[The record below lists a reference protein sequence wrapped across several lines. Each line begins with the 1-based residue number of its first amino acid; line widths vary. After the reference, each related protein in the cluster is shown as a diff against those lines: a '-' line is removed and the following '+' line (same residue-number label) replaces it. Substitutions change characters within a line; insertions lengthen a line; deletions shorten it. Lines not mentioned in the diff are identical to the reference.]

1 MDRKPGRNERCPCGS
16 GSKYK
21 NCCGRLQPDPQ
32 PRLDDPAGMDSQSS
46 LEMQSLVAL
55 MHAGRFV
62 ELEARARNLL
72 QALPHSGVLWQLLGL
87 ALSRLGKDAIA
98 AHEQA
103 VQCQPADPVA
113 HLNLG
118 NALGRAGHLQD
129 AAASYRRALA
139 LQPDLAEAHN
149 NLADVELELG
159 QLDAALGSVQRSVGL
174 RPDFAEAQQNLG
186 KILLR
191 LGRYEEALESC
202 RRAVNLAPD
211 SPLAHNSLGNVLAR
225 LGQFADAIASLRR
238 CIALQPQFAEA
249 HANLA
254 NALRSTG
261 RLDEAVEE
269 YRCAVRIKPDFIEAY
284 AELATSFRLLRSTA
298 EAEAACHQALQ
309 IAPGATA
316 VLVVLAELRSDAG
329 RFAEAEDLFER
340 ALATDAQSVEA
351 LAGLARVRRMTGENV
366 AWLRAARNLEQ
377 TRLSPQREMILR
389 YAMGKY
395 FDDVA
400 DFPAAFANYQR
411 ANLLARRSAPKHDR
425 AHLERAIDWIIR
437 SQDAAWLR
445 KRSTVAPQSRRPVFV
460 IGMLRSGTSLAE
472 QILASHPAVCGAGEL
487 TFWSTRLAAL
497 LPLVPGD
504 SSPAPALADLAR
516 AGHDYLDQLHT
527 MSTEAV
533 RVIDKLPTN
542 FLAAGLISAALP
554 GARIIHMQRDPIDT
568 CLSIYFQHFE
578 AINTYTHDL
587 EDLAHYYRQYR
598 CLMRHW
604 KATLPESAMLE
615 VPYEGLVAD
624 PEGWT
629 RRMLA
634 FMDLPWD
641 PRCLD
646 FQRTQR
652 PVVTASK
659 WQVRQ
664 PITAT
669 SVGRWRRYEN
679 FIEPLL
685 SLADLPAPV
694 A

>member
-1 MDRKPGRNERCPCGS
+1 MDRKPGRTDPCPCGS

-21 NCCGRLQPDPQ
+21 NCCGRLQPIPQ
-32 PRLDDPAGMDSQSS
+32 PRWEDFSRTQPEPIPEG
-46 LEMQSLVAL
+46 QSLVAL
-55 MHAGRFV
+55 MRAGRFA
-62 ELEARARNLL
+62 ELEAAARKLL
-72 QALPHSGVLWQLLGL
+72 EALPHSGFVWQLLGV
-87 ALSRLGKDAIA
+87 ALSKQGKDAIQ
-98 AHEQA
+98 AHTEA
-103 VQCQPADPVA
+103 VKYRLSDPVA

-118 NALGRAGHLQD
+118 NALGRAGHLND
-129 AAASYRRALA
+129 ATASYRRALA
-139 LQPDLAEAHN
+139 LRPELAEAHN
-149 NLADVELELG
+149 NLADVELEQG
-159 QLDAALGSVQRSVGL
+159 HLDAALSSLLRAVEL

-186 KILLR
+186 KTLLR

-202 RRAVNLAPD
+202 RKAVNLAPD
-211 SPLAHNSLGNVLAR
+211 SPQAHNSLGNILAR

-261 RLDEAVEE
+261 RLDEAVAE
-269 YRCAVRIKPDFIEAY
+269 YRLALRIKPELVEVY
-284 AELATSFRLLRSTA
+284 AELATSLRLLRSTA
-298 EAEAACHQALQ
+298 EAEATCHQALQ
-309 IAPGATA
+309 IAPGAAA

-329 RFAEAEDLFER
+329 RFAAAEDYFKR
-340 ALATDAQSVEA
+340 ALAADPQSVEA
-351 LAGLARVRRMTGENV
+351 LAGMARIRRMTGADS

-377 TRLSPQREMILR
+377 TRLSPQRELILR

-395 FDDVA
+395 CDDVA

-411 ANLLARRSAPKHDR
+411 ANLLAKRSAPKHDR
-425 AHLERAIDWIIR
+425 AHLQRAIDWIIR

-445 KRSTVAPQSRRPVFV
+445 QRSTAAPQARRPVFIV
-460 IGMLRSGTSLAE
+460 GMLRSGTSLAE
-472 QILASHPAVCGAGEL
+472 QILASHPAVFGAGEL

-497 LPLVPGD
+497 LPLVPAD
-504 SSPAPALADLAR
+504 TSPAPDTMELAR
-516 AGHDYLDQLHT
+516 AGRDYLDYLHT
-527 MSTEAV
+527 MPTEAV

-598 CLMRHW
+598 RLMGHW
-604 KATLPESAMLE
+604 RTTLPKEALLE

-629 RRMLA
+629 RRLLA
-634 FMDLPWD
+634 FIDVPWD

-652 PVVTASK
+652 AVVTASK

-669 SVGRWRRYEN
+669 SIGRWRRYED
-679 FIEPLL
+679 FIDPLI
-685 SLADLPAPV
+685 SLALDPD
-694 A
+694 